1 MFKFGEQ
8 LQVGKRFGS
17 RYMLELILVSTH
29 LDLHDMQHN
38 GIASDTEI
46 NLDHPKVNVRTG

>member
-29 LDLHDMQHN
+29 LDLHGKLSQIYNIM
-38 GIASDTEI
+38 
-46 NLDHPKVNVRTG
+46 V